1 MPLLYLPL
9 FLPLFL
15 AITIAAA
22 LSASQ
27 ALGQDTEEPGEEVI
41 NFNYA
46 YSAVLGAGYYSTPSG
61 RVIVGSLPL
70 SWALPP
76 INERNTLRILFPL
89 TAGVADIF
97 NDEGEIE
104 ISAQLLTATFF
115 PGIAWEHKALDN
127 WLLVP
132 ALQAGFA
139 KDFEADTNAWLYAIS
154 LRSYAWW
161 NLGKHQIGLGNR
173 LVGAGQTIEGSNA
186 KTGFMLLESGVEWD
200 HLIPWTLRGNALSAG
215 VYFLWQHYAHAVNL
229 EAFADEELNLIDH
242 YKLGLTFGFRDPV
255 SIFRFIPLHRVGIA
269 VGRGNTAAGNEIKS
283 ITLNLGFPL
292 SYD

>member
-1 MPLLYLPL
+1 MPKVYLPL
-9 FLPLFL
+9 ILI
-15 AITIAAA
+15 ITIAGA
-22 LSASQ
+22 LSAPQ
-27 ALGQDTEEPGEEVI
+27 ASGQDPEQPEDEAI

-61 RVIVGSLPL
+61 RVLVGSLPL
-70 SWALPP
+70 SWSLAP
-76 INERNTLRILFPL
+76 INERNSLKILFPL
-89 TAGVADIF
+89 TGGVADIF

-104 ISAQLLTATFF
+104 ISAQLVTATFF
-115 PGIAWEHKALDN
+115 PGIAWVHKATDN

-132 ALQAGFA
+132 AAQVGVAR
-139 KDFEADTNAWLYAIS
+139 DFEADTNAWLYSIS

-161 NLGKHQIGLGNR
+161 NLGKHKIGLGNR

-186 KTGFMLLESGVEWD
+186 QTGFVLLESGVEWD
-200 HLIPWTLRGNALSAG
+200 HLVPWELGGHATSAG
-215 VYFLWQHYAHAVNL
+215 VYFLWQHYGHAANL
-229 EAFADEELNLIDH
+229 EAFANENVDLVNH

-255 SIFRFIPLHRVGIA
+255 TIFRFIPLHRVGIA
-269 VGRGNTAAGNEIKS
+269 VGRGNTPSGNEIKS